1 MITEESEMKLSEAE
15 WQIMNA
21 LWDKHPATARQI
33 ASRLP
38 KGVNWAYTTIKTM
51 LTRLVEK
58 KAIKEQKNGNTSIY
72 DPIVTR
78 KNARRNA
85 LKSLANQ
92 AFDGAFGPLMHFL
105 LEEQNLSEKQ
115 RSELVRLLREKINI
129 RG

>member
-1 MITEESEMKLSEAE
+1 MKLSEAE

-21 LWDKHPATARQI
+21 LWDEYPATAREI
-33 ASRLP
+33 SARLP
-38 KGVNWAYTTIKTM
+38 KDVNWAYTTIKTM

-72 DPIVTR
+72 DPIMTR

-115 RSELVRLLREKINI
+115 RSELVRLLREKEQKKS
-129 RG
+129 

>member
-1 MITEESEMKLSEAE
+1 MKLSEAE

-21 LWDKHPATARQI
+21 LWDAHPATAREI

-58 KAIKEQKNGNTSIY
+58 KAIQEQKNGNTSIY
-72 DPIVTR
+72 DPLVTR
-78 KNARRNA
+78 KSARHNA

-92 AFDGAFGPLMHFL
+92 AFDGTFGPLMHFL
-105 LEEQNLSEKQ
+105 VEEQNLSDNQ
-115 RSELVRLLREKINI
+115 RSELVRLLRETDKKNDE
-129 RG
+129 